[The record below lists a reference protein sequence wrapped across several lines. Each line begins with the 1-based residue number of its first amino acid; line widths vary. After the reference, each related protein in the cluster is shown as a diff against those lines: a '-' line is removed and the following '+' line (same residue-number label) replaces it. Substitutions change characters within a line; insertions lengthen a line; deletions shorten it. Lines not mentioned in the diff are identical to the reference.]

1 MDASQFLLSDICM
14 QSGWWFQTWILFS
27 MSYMGCHPSHWRT
40 PSFFKMVIAP
50 PIRYWLIHLG
60 MVYFIYTIIN
70 HYKPL
75 LTTIKTT
82 CFTQAEFQHGG
93 TFHPKDPA
101 GWKSLNRI
109 KAHLTH
115 EPMGSRGH
123 CSTANKW
130 HMVIIY
136 IYNYIY
142 ITYIYIFNI
151 IYIVYIYI
159 DI

>member
-1 MDASQFLLSDICM
+1 MGMDASQFLLSDICM

-75 LTTIKTT
+75 LTTIKPLVLLKQSSSMEAPSIPKIQLDGNHWTGLKPT
-82 CFTQAEFQHGG
+82 WHMNLWGLGG
-93 TFHPKDPA
+93 TVPLQTS
-101 GWKSLNRI
+101 GIWL
-109 KAHLTH
+109 
-115 EPMGSRGH
+115 
-123 CSTANKW
+123 
-130 HMVIIY
+130 
-136 IYNYIY
+136 
-142 ITYIYIFNI
+142 
-151 IYIVYIYI
+151 
-159 DI
+159 